1 VRFELPDTV
10 KGGKAQIEG
19 RLSWAGSPNEFDIAR
34 LYGNLS
40 FEANNGQVLKVQPGV
55 GRLFGLLTLQSLP
68 RRLSLDFKDL
78 FSDGF
83 AFDKISATAK
93 IGNGIV
99 RSDNFFMTGPAAE
112 AKIKGETNLKTET
125 QDLRI
130 KVTPHVSDSLSLA
143 ALVGGPIVGAAAF
156 VAQKI
161 LKDPFNKI
169 AATDYIISGTWDN
182 PIELKSDNDD
192 AKKPINQSPLR

>member
-1 VRFELPDTV
+1 M
-10 KGGKAQIEG
+10 
-19 RLSWAGSPNEFDIAR
+19 
-34 LYGNLS
+34 
-40 FEANNGQVLKVQPGV
+40 

-68 RRLSLDFKDL
+68 RRLSLDFRDL
-78 FSDGF
+78 FSEGF

-93 IGNGIV
+93 IDSGIV
-99 RSDNFFMTGPAAE
+99 RSDDFFMTGPAAD

-125 QDLRI
+125 QYLKV
-130 KVTPHVSDSLSLA
+130 KVTPHVSDSFSLA
-143 ALVGGPIVGAAAF
+143 ALIGGPIVGAAAF

-169 AATDYIISGTWDN
+169 AATDYIISGTWDK

-192 AKKPINQSPLR
+192 AKKPINQSPLN